1 MHSPGPSSPC
11 RLPEAQA
18 QLLAAAAAAYLVRRA
33 ALAGDFGCFEVPSSC
48 QDQVAGYMRAL
59 AVALQSIHRP
69 TAATIA
75 ALLPELPAEFH
86 AALEAVF
93 PRGRS

>member
-1 MHSPGPSSPC
+1 MHSLVPSSP
-11 RLPEAQA
+11 RALSEAQA

-33 ALAGDFGCFEVPSSC
+33 ALAGDFGCFEVPAPYR
-48 QDQVAGYMRAL
+48 DQVADYLRAL
-59 AVALQSIHRP
+59 ASALQSIHRP
-69 TAATIA
+69 TATTLA

-93 PRGRS
+93 PRERS